1 MLVKLYIKFIENV
14 GFDEKVIEKVILRQ
28 VKGSLKKFNYWLDKV
43 YFQDRLNVMVKLYG
57 EIKENVRFI
66 KVMEKVRLI

>member
-1 MLVKLYIKFIENV
+1 MLVKLYIKFKENV
-14 GFDEKVIEKVILRQ
+14 RFDEKVIEKVILRQ
-28 VKGSLKKFNYWLDKV
+28 VKGSLKMFNYWLDEV
-43 YFQDRLNVMVKLYG
+43 RFQVRLNVMVKLYG